1 MRIEITST
9 NMNATEH
16 ISEKYKTNPAE
27 HEWIVFL

>member
-16 ISEKYKTNPAE
+16 IFEKYKTNPVE
-27 HEWIVFL
+27 RKWNVF